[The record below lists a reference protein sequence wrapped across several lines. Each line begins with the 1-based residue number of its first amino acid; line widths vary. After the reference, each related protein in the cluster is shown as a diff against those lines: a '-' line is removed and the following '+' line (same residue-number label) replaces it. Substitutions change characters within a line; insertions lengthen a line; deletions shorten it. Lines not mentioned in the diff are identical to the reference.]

1 MTETKRRQ
9 RSRMNEADM
18 KVARLRADDVIYK
31 YLPEEKGYP
40 VTVISAM
47 NYSVK
52 TGGKR
57 LRPIFMYE
65 TYRMFGGDSEV
76 IEPFMAAIEMIHT
89 YSLVHDDLEAMDND
103 EFRRGRKTTHVIY
116 GEGMAVLAGDGL
128 LNLAFETALKA
139 FDVKGADRTGII
151 RALKYLFEKSGL
163 YGMLG
168 GQACDVDAEEKRKD
182 TDLDELMYIHENKTG
197 ALIQAAMVTGAI
209 LAGATDD
216 EIEKISEVALLV
228 GTAFQIEDDIL
239 DVEGDEEVTG
249 KRVGSDEKNNKITY
263 VTLKGLQEA
272 KNDAKEMSDKAIRI
286 FDGTGKQNEF
296 LRELIISMIGR
307 TH

>member
-1 MTETKRRQ
+1 MRNRRNVKEKTKE
-9 RSRMNEADM
+9 SDM
-18 KVARLRADDVIYK
+18 KVARLRAEDIIYK

-40 VTVISAM
+40 STVVSAI

-52 TGGKR
+52 AGGKR
-57 LRPIFMYE
+57 IRPIFMYE
-65 TYRMFGGDSEV
+65 TFRLFGGEGEV
-76 IEPFMAAIEMIHT
+76 IEPFMAAIEMIHN

-139 FDVKGADRTGII
+139 FDVKDADTERVV
-151 RALKYLFEKSGL
+151 RALKVLAGKSGL

-168 GQACDVDAEEKRKD
+168 GQACDVDAEQKKKALD
-182 TDLDELMYIHENKTG
+182 IDELMYIHENKTG
-197 ALIQAAMVTGAI
+197 ALIQSAMMIGAI
-209 LAGATDD
+209 LAGASD
-216 EIEKISEVALLV
+216 EEIDKVSEMALLV

-239 DVEGDEEVTG
+239 DVEGDEKLIG

-263 VTLKGLQEA
+263 VTLKGIEEA
-272 KNDAKEMSDKAIRI
+272 KKDAKEMSEKAIEI
-286 FDGTGKQNEF
+286 FDGIGRENDF
-296 LRELIISMIGR
+296 LRSLIISMIGR
-307 TH
+307 TN